1 MFKGKFG
8 GLKLA
13 IKKWLLLFGYEL
25 IRDKEGNNKLKKI
38 YSSKPAVQF
47 MKDYNKKDNL
57 IVAEVGVW
65 KGDTTKH
72 IIKILPI
79 KKIYAIDSWTTFDSG
94 EHDIR
99 TMNNAEKIARKRLD
113 KYKDKVV
120 IIKKYSKD
128 AVKDIKEKLDFIY
141 IDADH
146 DYEPVKKDI
155 ELYYKLLHKGGV
167 LSGDDIQNRKIPNGV
182 GKALAEFAVKNNLDF
197 FIEGNNWWII
207 KK

>member
-113 KYKDKVV
+113 KYKDKVKLCLQV
-120 IIKKYSKD
+120 HDELVLEVSEDLKDEIAEIVKYEMENV
-128 AVKDIKEKLDFIY
+128 VKLEVPLDVEVAIGY
-141 IDADH
+141 CWGRL
-146 DYEPVKKDI
+146 K
-155 ELYYKLLHKGGV
+155 
-167 LSGDDIQNRKIPNGV
+167 
-182 GKALAEFAVKNNLDF
+182 
-197 FIEGNNWWII
+197 
-207 KK
+207 

>member
-79 KKIYAIDSWTTFDSG
+79 KKNYA
-94 EHDIR
+94 
-99 TMNNAEKIARKRLD
+99 
-113 KYKDKVV
+113 
-120 IIKKYSKD
+120 KD